1 MTIIIIITTMT
12 ILIITIIIII
22 IITTITIMTITIT
35 IGNIFA
41 SGNQELASKAAF
53 LQKECEALSGFALQ
67 H

>member
-12 ILIITIIIII
+12 ILIITIIII